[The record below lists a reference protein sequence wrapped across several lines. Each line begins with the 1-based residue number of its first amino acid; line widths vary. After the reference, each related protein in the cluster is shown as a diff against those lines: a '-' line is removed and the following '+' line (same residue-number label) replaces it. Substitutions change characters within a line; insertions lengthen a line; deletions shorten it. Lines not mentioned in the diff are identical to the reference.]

1 MSDPKGETTQYTI
14 PVPNKSE
21 RDNES
26 VISHKE
32 KQPYQISTAQSIQ
45 RHPLSD
51 QIERQINQ
59 SIIQNKSIV
68 QIDHLNQ
75 SSNLAVSSQ
84 EPRPALQPAGASASF
99 GTPKS
104 KRKQHMRCL

>member
-68 QIDHLNQ
+68 QIDHLNGNRPTLPYRVKNPGRLYNRRGLPHLLELLRASE
-75 SSNLAVSSQ
+75 SS
-84 EPRPALQPAGASASF
+84 
-99 GTPKS
+99 T
-104 KRKQHMRCL
+104 